1 MSATDDQQW
10 LKHPATPWE
19 KSWPSEGLER
29 VGHCPVCTATRREVL
44 HEDLVDNSF
53 FCAPGTWTAWRCLGC
68 DCAYLDPRPN
78 SASIHLAYVDYY
90 THRPLASANLHPK
103 GLRALK
109 RTLTNGYKN
118 WRFGVSLQPSAAIG
132 AFLVSLV
139 PFKRTRIDRQFRHL
153 PHREGKGR
161 VLDVGFGSGAFLDE
175 ARLLGWDAVGVDIDP
190 KTVANARAR
199 GLNVFAKSLDHLD
212 FDEESFDVITISH
225 VLEHVHD
232 PVALLRTCFRLLKPG
247 GMLWIETPNIDSVGH
262 ARFGRHWRGL
272 EPPRHLV
279 IFGLR
284 ALRNVLSES
293 GFVAVR
299 NLPQPSPCSA
309 IFRESHRI
317 ANGLPPEARART
329 PLGVLGSIA
338 WAQLRETWSASRREF
353 LAVTAVKPA
362 LAQPESAAH

>member
-1 MSATDDQQW
+1 
-10 LKHPATPWE
+10 
-19 KSWPSEGLER
+19 
-29 VGHCPVCTATRREVL
+29 
-44 HEDLVDNSF
+44 LVDNSF

-68 DCAYLDPRPN
+68 DCAYLDPRPD
-78 SASIHLAYVDYY
+78 SGSIHLAYVDYY
-90 THRPLASANLHPK
+90 THRPIASANQRPR
-103 GLRALK
+103 GLGALK
-109 RTLTNGYKN
+109 RALTNGYKN

-132 AFLVSLV
+132 AFLVSMV
-139 PFKRTRIDRQFRHL
+139 PSKRVRIDRQFRHL

-175 ARLLGWDAVGVDIDP
+175 AQLLGWDAVGVDIDP
-190 KTVANARAR
+190 TAVANARAR

-212 FDEESFDVITISH
+212 FEEESFDVITISH

-232 PVALLRTCFRLLKPG
+232 PVALLRTCFRLLRPG

-293 GFVAVR
+293 GFVAVG
-299 NLPQPSPCSA
+299 NLAQPSPCSA

-317 ANGLPPEARART
+317 ASGLPPEAQARA
-329 PLGVLGSIA
+329 PLGLLASIA
-338 WAQLRETWSASRREF
+338 WAKLRETWSASRREF
-353 LAVTAVKPA
+353 LAVTAVKPVA
-362 LAQPESAAH
+362 TRLDSAAHRSDA